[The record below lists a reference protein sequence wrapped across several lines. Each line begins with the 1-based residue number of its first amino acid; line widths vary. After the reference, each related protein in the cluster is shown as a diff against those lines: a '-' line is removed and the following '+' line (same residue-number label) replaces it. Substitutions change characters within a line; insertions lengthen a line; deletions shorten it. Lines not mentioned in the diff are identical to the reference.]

1 MAGGI
6 ASTQGSR
13 VHLMDAR
20 AGLIQSGYLLIA
32 YTVHVYKRGNVQQY
46 LAHHLSSVP
55 CGSRGQVISDCMAH
69 HLSSVPCGSRGQVIS
84 DCMAHHLSVCP
95 VAGDLRL
102 AHHLSVCPVAVGG
115 AGDLRLAHHLSVCSD
130 WLTTSLCALWQ

>member
-1 MAGGI
+1 
-6 ASTQGSR
+6 
-13 VHLMDAR
+13 MDAR

-55 CGSRGQVISDCMAH
+55 CGSRGASDLRLAH

-84 DCMAHHLSVCP
+84 DWLS
-95 VAGDLRL
+95 
-102 AHHLSVCPVAVGG
+102 
-115 AGDLRLAHHLSVCSD
+115 
-130 WLTTSLCALWQ
+130 TSLCALWQ

>member
-1 MAGGI
+1 MVGGT

-32 YTVHVYKRGNVQQY
+32 YMYTVYKRGNVQQY

-55 CGSRGQVISDCMAH
+55 CGSRGAS
-69 HLSSVPCGSRGQVIS
+69 
-84 DCMAHHLSVCP
+84 
-95 VAGDLRL
+95 DLRL
-102 AHHLSVCPVAVGG
+102 VHHLSVCPVAVGG
-115 AGDLRLAHHLSVCSD
+115 R
-130 WLTTSLCALWQ
+130 

>member
-1 MAGGI
+1 MVGGT

-20 AGLIQSGYLLIA
+20 AGLKSGYLLIA

-55 CGSRGQVISDCMAH
+55 CGSRGAS
-69 HLSSVPCGSRGQVIS
+69 
-84 DCMAHHLSVCP
+84 
-95 VAGDLRL
+95 DLRL
-102 AHHLSVCPVAVGG
+102 AHHLSVCPIAVAVGQ
-115 AGDLRLAHHLSVCSD
+115 VISD
-130 WLTTSLCALWQ
+130 WLTTSLCAL